1 LENSENILVKDIMTK
16 DVITV
21 DSSATANNAAKIM
34 EDYQV
39 GSVVITENNTPIGII
54 TDRDF
59 AIKIVA
65 HAYPVFTNVKQVMS
79 SPLIAIS
86 PDESIYMAADLL
98 HTRKIRK
105 LPVID
110 NDKVIGIVTATDIVN
125 EFLKCTDS
133 NTQDPHLETICKIY
147 DRRFRL

>member
-1 LENSENILVKDIMTK
+1 MTK

-21 DSSATANNAAKIM
+21 DSSATANNAAKLM
-34 EDYQV
+34 EYYQV
-39 GSVVITENNTPIGII
+39 GSLVITENHTAIGII

-65 HAYPVFTNVKQVMS
+65 HANPMHTNVKQIMS
-79 SPLIAIS
+79 TPLIAIC
-86 PDESIYMAADLL
+86 PDQSIWMAADLL

-110 NDKVIGIVTATDIVN
+110 NDKVIGIVTATDLVN
-125 EFLKCTDS
+125 EFLKCKES
-133 NTQDPHLETICKIY
+133 NTKDPYLETLCKIY
-147 DRRFRL
+147 EKNNS